1 MIISPK
7 CLAILL
13 PLVVLKPPTLYIGS
27 FKMVLLPKLNGFVEI
42 CNLFWISNMGDN
54 NINSTQYFLR
64 AGPWKRSLCAAM
76 DLEQQVEYLHLVQQR

>member
-13 PLVVLKPPTLYIGS
+13 PLVVLKPPTLNIGS
-27 FKMVLLPKLNGFVEI
+27 FKMVLLPKLNGFAEI

-54 NINSTQYFLR
+54 NINTTQYVLR

-76 DLEQQVEYLHLVQQR
+76 DFEQQVEYLHLVQQR